1 MNMNQANQFFISYYQ
16 SKEFNVYRIFLPSFY
31 IFNTFAISSIMKQ
44 NLYLGGQNMLSIN
57 QLIKYL
63 RNHHHIT
70 VKSNQAQSLRNI
82 GYYHGY
88 KGYRFIRT
96 PNQRIPFSSLD
107 EVIALNKFD
116 MQLKTIIYPKVMFIE
131 NALKSYVIEAILHDC
146 HSENLDTIFN
156 KSITDYKSYTPGSQ
170 QYHKQYAK
178 RMTLKGKI
186 NNALLRDYSNKKQTV
201 DHFFNADQP
210 IPIWAVF
217 ESLTLGEFGTFFAC
231 SNSNVKLKTSSILH
245 LPSNRDTDGKI
256 TEFIIYAIK
265 DLRNAVAHNNTIF
278 DTRFQTS
285 TINNRLVFLLET
297 EVGITG
303 LDFKSIYAYI
313 VLITYVLLKMG
324 ETKTSCKHFITEF
337 IDCTDSLRKQISP
350 NICNQILGT
359 QQRAHL
365 RQLQN
370 FISQS

>member
-1 MNMNQANQFFISYYQ
+1 
-16 SKEFNVYRIFLPSFY
+16 
-31 IFNTFAISSIMKQ
+31 
-44 NLYLGGQNMLSIN
+44 MLSIN
-57 QLIKYL
+57 RLMKYL
-63 RNHHHIT
+63 RNHHQIT

-88 KGYRFIRT
+88 KGYRFIRN

-116 MQLKTIIYPKVMFIE
+116 MQLKATIYPKVMFIE
-131 NALKSYVIEAILHDC
+131 NALKSYVIEAVLQDSK
-146 HSENLDTIFN
+146 SENLDVIFN
-156 KSITDYKSYTPGSQ
+156 KSITDYQSYAPGS
-170 QYHKQYAK
+170 KQYVK
-178 RMTLKGKI
+178 RMNLKGKI

-201 DHFFNADQP
+201 NHFFDSDRP

-217 ESLTLGEFGTFFAC
+217 ESLALGEFGTFFAC
-231 SNSNVKLKTSSILH
+231 SNLNVKLKTSSILH
-245 LPSNRDTDGKI
+245 LPSNFDADGKI
-256 TEFIIYAIK
+256 TEYMIYAIK

-285 TINNRLVFLLET
+285 TINGRLNALLEA

-303 LDFKSIYAYI
+303 LDFKYIDAYI
-313 VLITYVLLKMG
+313 ILITYILRKMG
-324 ETKTSCKHFITEF
+324 ETKTACKQFVSSFVE
-337 IDCTDSLRKQISP
+337 CTDLLRTQISP

-365 RQLQN
+365 NQLQN
-370 FISQS
+370 FISNS

>member
-1 MNMNQANQFFISYYQ
+1 
-16 SKEFNVYRIFLPSFY
+16 
-31 IFNTFAISSIMKQ
+31 
-44 NLYLGGQNMLSIN
+44 MLSIN
-57 QLIKYL
+57 RLMKYL
-63 RNHHHIT
+63 RNHHQIT

-88 KGYRFIRT
+88 KGYRFIRN

-116 MQLKTIIYPKVMFIE
+116 MQLKATIYPKVMFIE
-131 NALKSYVIEAILHDC
+131 NALKSYVIEAVLQDSK
-146 HSENLDTIFN
+146 SENLDVIFN
-156 KSITDYKSYTPGSQ
+156 KYV
-170 QYHKQYAK
+170 K
-178 RMTLKGKI
+178 RMNLKGKI

-201 DHFFNADQP
+201 NHFFDSDRP

-217 ESLTLGEFGTFFAC
+217 ESLALGEFGTFFAC
-231 SNSNVKLKTSSILH
+231 SNLNVKLKTSSILH
-245 LPSNRDTDGKI
+245 LPSNFDADGKI
-256 TEFIIYAIK
+256 TEYMIYAIK

-285 TINNRLVFLLET
+285 TINGRLNALLEA

-303 LDFKSIYAYI
+303 LDFKYIDAYI
-313 VLITYVLLKMG
+313 ILITYILRKMG
-324 ETKTSCKHFITEF
+324 ETKTACKQFVSSFVE
-337 IDCTDSLRKQISP
+337 CTDLLRTQISP

-365 RQLQN
+365 NQLQN
-370 FISQS
+370 FISNS